1 MPQLRLLTGPSA
13 GRTID
18 VGPEH
23 RFVIGRDDACNL
35 VLDDAEVSRRHAY
48 LIETP
53 AGEIEVGDLGS
64 SNGTRVNGRRI
75 EQPMQLKPGD
85 TLEVGETR
93 MQIDASTLAGAA
105 AGAPAAAA
113 APPPPPPPPQRSAIR
128 RAVSGENS
136 VIQRIKLERSVR
148 RATILAGLAVLV
160 AVAAV
165 IAAVTGVFSSDDD
178 SAPEARSTS
187 DVISKVAPSTVRIL
201 AKINGVSTSSG
212 TGWVYDADRGLVVT
226 NAHVV
231 GDQGTVGDLTYR
243 AVVDGKLRPASI
255 YAVAP
260 CSDLAIV
267 QVQDLTVPTLPLG
280 SQADLEQGDL
290 AIVLGF
296 PANEFTNFSTSTL
309 QTNVG
314 SISVVQESLE
324 SRSQVRA
331 QDPNIG
337 PYPNLIQTDAA
348 INHGN
353 SGGPLVDAAGNVI
366 GINTL
371 TTLETQGQGFAI
383 GIDKFKED
391 AETLETGDSIGY
403 LGFDFNANGNGLVV
417 NNAVDDTPASD
428 KGFGSQQAI
437 VTAIDGQQTRT
448 RDDYCKAVEGAKTGD
463 IATIEGISR
472 SGQFRFDLPYQ

>member
-13 GRTID
+13 GRTIE
-18 VGPEH
+18 VGSEH

-85 TLEVGETR
+85 TLEVGGTR
-93 MQIDASTLAGAA
+93 MQIDASTLTGQAA
-105 AGAPAAAA
+105 AAAPAA

-136 VIQRIKLERSVR
+136 VIQRLKLERSVR

-165 IAAVTGVFSSDDD
+165 IAAVTGVFSSDDEEPSTP
-178 SAPEARSTS
+178 SAREVIEAA
-187 DVISKVAPSTVRIL
+187 KPSTVRVL
-201 AKINGVSTSSG
+201 TKIGDVSAGAG
-212 TGWVYDADRGLVVT
+212 TGWVYDADRGLIVT

-231 GDQGTVGDLTYR
+231 GDQGTVGELTYR
-243 AVVDGKLRPASI
+243 VMVDGKLRPATL
-255 YAVAP
+255 YANAICSDIAMLQVQDIASLP
-260 CSDLAIV
+260 TFELGSQSDLA
-267 QVQDLTVPTLPLG
+267 
-280 SQADLEQGDL
+280 QGDVVN
-290 AIVLGF
+290 VLGF
-296 PANEFTNFSTSTL
+296 PGNEFTNFSSTPF
-309 QTNVG
+309 QSTTGTV
-314 SISVVQESLE
+314 SVVMESLE
-324 SRSQVRA
+324 NRSQVRA

-353 SGGPLVDAAGNVI
+353 SGGPMVDAMGNVV

-383 GIDKFKED
+383 GIDLFKEK
-391 AETLETGDSIGY
+391 AETMDSGDSIGF

-417 NNAVDDTPASD
+417 NNAVADSAAAD
-428 KGFGSQQAI
+428 KGLGSQQAI
-437 VTAIDGQQTRT
+437 ITAIDGQPMRT
-448 RDDYCKAVEGAKTGD
+448 RDDYCEAVEGAQTGD
-463 IATIEGISR
+463 TATIDGVSR
-472 SGQFRFDLPYQ
+472 SGRFRFDLPFL